1 MQRLGGFHMRGEV
14 ANATACALAMLVLGG
29 AVGQAGAN
37 ERGEVAPFVP
47 APWQFDP
54 EHARVVG
61 VHVLSERHFA
71 GLSLDLKSSS
81 VQSYVR
87 TEPKLALVV
96 GVLHSAQ
103 TPEAGGIAAG
113 EAVRASFDWL
123 GAGLTASRNAGDVVT
138 VADDRQTQD
147 DKRAWRLDLSWRNAA
162 TGVTSTVA
170 AVAVQSAGGIAL
182 TYAECFHA
190 LDANEAGAAEAQ
202 RACDDALARVGS
214 DVPTNERMAFV
225 VPPRSPATTGAGDQT
240 VGGATAADAATA
252 LAIAPRKTAR
262 LPFYLLGGVILAA
275 GLVLAVRGARR
286 KQKA

>member
-1 MQRLGGFHMRGEV
+1 MAL
-14 ANATACALAMLVLGG
+14 TAVMVMSLVSG
-29 AVGQAGAN
+29 AAPSAAAS

-81 VQSYVR
+81 VQSYGR
-87 TEPKLALVV
+87 AEPKLALVV

-103 TPEAGGIAAG
+103 TPAAGGVAAG

-123 GAGLTASRNAGDVVT
+123 LAGLQASLNAGEVVS
-138 VADDRQTQD
+138 VYDDREAQD
-147 DKRAWRLDLSWRNAA
+147 DKRAWRLDLCWRNAA

-170 AVAVQSAGGIAL
+170 AVAVQTARGLAL
-182 TYAECFHA
+182 TYAECFYA
-190 LDANEAGAAEAQ
+190 VAADDPGAEVAQ

-214 DVPTNERMAFV
+214 EVPISERIAFV
-225 VPPRSPATTGAGDQT
+225 VPNRQIALPPAPPGERPVDGDASAAAPR
-240 VGGATAADAATA
+240 
-252 LAIAPRKTAR
+252 AIVVAPRKTAR
-262 LPFYLLGGVILAA
+262 LPFYILGGTILAA
-275 GLVLAVRGARR
+275 GVGLAVRGARR

>member
-1 MQRLGGFHMRGEV
+1 MP
-14 ANATACALAMLVLGG
+14 LVGG
-29 AVGQAGAN
+29 AAPQAAAS

-71 GLSLDLKSSS
+71 GLSLDLKASS

-87 TEPKLALVV
+87 AEPKLALVV

-103 TPEAGGIAAG
+103 TPEAGGVAAG

-123 GAGLTASRNAGDVVT
+123 LAGLWASRGAGDVINLY
-138 VADDRQTQD
+138 DDREAQD
-147 DKRAWRLDLSWRNAA
+147 DKRAWRLDLCWRNQA

-170 AVAVQSAGGIAL
+170 AVAVHSPRGLAL
-182 TYAECFHA
+182 TYAECFFA
-190 LDANEAGAAEAQ
+190 LEADDAGAEVAQ

-214 DVPTNERMAFV
+214 EVPLSERVAFEVPKRQLSLLPGSPGAQATGGDASSAAPRAV
-225 VPPRSPATTGAGDQT
+225 V
-240 VGGATAADAATA
+240 V
-252 LAIAPRKTAR
+252 APRKTAR
-262 LPFYLLGGVILAA
+262 APFYILGGLIVGA
-275 GLVLAVRGARR
+275 GLVLAAIRARR